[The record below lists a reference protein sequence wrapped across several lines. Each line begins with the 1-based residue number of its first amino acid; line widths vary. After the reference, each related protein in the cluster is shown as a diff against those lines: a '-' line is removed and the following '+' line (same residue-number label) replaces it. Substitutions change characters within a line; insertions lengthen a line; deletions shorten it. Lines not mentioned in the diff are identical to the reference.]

1 MKYYYPYKSDKPEK
15 KYFIMTKTGKHIYF
29 GQASASDF
37 THHKMKTEKI
47 GILIGTSIMK
57 IGVNL
62 E

>member
-37 THHKMKTEKI
+37 THHKMKIEKI
-47 GILIGTSIMK
+47 GIFYVIRK
-57 IGVNL
+57 
-62 E
+62 